1 MTDSEKLDLLLQKS
15 SSMEKDMQEMKKEQA
30 SLRQDMQEMEASL
43 RQDMKEMKK
52 EQVSLRQD
60 MQKMEVS
67 LRQDM
72 KEMKEDIS
80 SLREEVHLTMEN
92 EIIPNINIIAEGHL
106 ELSRKLNECIHIS
119 SDIKAKQEILDV
131 FINMQKTNNRLRAL
145 G

>member
-1 MTDSEKLDLLLQKS
+1 MTDSEKLDLLLQKTS
-15 SSMEKDMQEMKKEQA
+15 TLENNMLVLKE
-30 SLRQDMQEMEASL
+30 
-43 RQDMKEMKK
+43 DMKEM
-52 EQVSLRQD
+52 ET
-60 MQKMEVS
+60 S

-80 SLREEVHLTMEN
+80 SLREEVHLTLEN
-92 EIIPNINIIAEGHL
+92 EITPNINIIAEGHL

-131 FINMQKTNNRLRAL
+131 FINMQKTNNRLKAL